1 MINRIEYL
9 RKQIPEDKSGFIIK
23 SYINRFYYTGF
34 HSSAGC
40 LLITKNSAT
49 LFVDFRYYEA
59 AKKSVPKGIDVVC
72 YSILYETLNFV
83 LKKENISTLFFE
95 DDFVTVSEY
104 STMKDELCVDVSY
117 DLGLSDLILSQ
128 RCVKSQFEIEKIKK
142 AQEISEKAYIE
153 VLNFVKEG
161 VSEKTIALELE
172 YLMKKYGAQ
181 KVAFDLI
188 VVAGKNSSLPHG
200 VPSDKLIQQGD
211 FITFDIG
218 AVYDG
223 YHSDM
228 TRTVALDYATDEMRK
243 VYDIVLNAHYEAQK
257 QIKVGN
263 TCADVDNAARNYI
276 DKHGYGEYFGHSTGH
291 GVGLEIHEKPTV
303 YKTNK
308 NVLKKGMIITDEPGI
323 YLPDKFGVRIE
334 DMFLV
339 KDNESESLANIDK
352 ELIIL

>member
-23 SYINRFYYTGF
+23 SYVNRFYYTGF

-72 YSILYETLNFV
+72 YSRLYETLNFV

-153 VLNFVKEG
+153 VLNYVKEG

-263 TCADVDNAARNYI
+263 TCADVDNTARNYI
-276 DKHGYGEYFGHSTGH
+276 NKHGYGEYFGHSTGH

-308 NVLKKGMIITDEPGI
+308 NVLKNGMIITDEPGI

-339 KDNESESLANIDK
+339 KDNASESLANIDK